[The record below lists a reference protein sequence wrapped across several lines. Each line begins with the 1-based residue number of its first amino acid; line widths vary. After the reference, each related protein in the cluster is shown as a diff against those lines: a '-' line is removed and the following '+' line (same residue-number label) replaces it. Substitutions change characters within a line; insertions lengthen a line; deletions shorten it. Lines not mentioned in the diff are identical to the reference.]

1 MAYIRATT
9 AERIRQIAQV
19 VASGLKSDE
28 AETIRRKRLLTLLS
42 EIDDDESAILAAY
55 GSSYGTGDYSQWEKI
70 QIPDPPH
77 LGSEKTEIDQSKLYK
92 AGEDH
97 LLRLGLLQRN
107 YGNVKKG
114 EYPEFDQNTGSFKG
128 RAEISYLGRMLL
140 REMGVK
146 VPFDD

>member
-1 MAYIRATT
+1 
-9 AERIRQIAQV
+9 
-19 VASGLKSDE
+19 
-28 AETIRRKRLLTLLS
+28 
-42 EIDDDESAILAAY
+42 
-55 GSSYGTGDYSQWEKI
+55 
-70 QIPDPPH
+70 
-77 LGSEKTEIDQSKLYK
+77 LYK